1 MKTSTNLAIKF
12 YLTSV
17 CIAAMN
23 VAATQG
29 AELQLRPEIHT
40 QKNILTLSDVAEIF
54 TGSSQEAAMLAAVE
68 LMPAPAP
75 GTRLSIRMRE
85 IQDFLSMRGVN
96 LTNVQFTGSEH
107 VVVIGGADP
116 TERLSTRR
124 PSKVLM
130 QQAQRVAVDAIIHHL
145 RAKAGASDDWQVAV
159 ELEDGQ
165 VAPLVAA
172 GDSIK
177 VAGGAE
183 PWIGNQSFE
192 FRLPTAAGAARL
204 EIAAQ
209 VSLPPAVVIAMHVLP
224 KGTIVRACDVQLK
237 RLKPGVAPGELYQTI
252 EDVVGKEAVRNI
264 PVGQTLDA
272 NFVHAPLLVRSGE
285 VVTVSGRNGAILVR
299 MPARA
304 REDGAEGELVSV
316 ESLLDRQT
324 FLARVSALHEVEV
337 YAGATAIAPA
347 GASSTSRQSIAAD
360 REAVN

>member
-12 YLTSV
+12 CLTSV
-17 CIAAMN
+17 CIAALN
-23 VAATQG
+23 VAPAQA
-29 AELQLRPEIHT
+29 AEVQLRPEIHT
-40 QKNILTLSDVAEIF
+40 QKNILLLSDVAEIF
-54 TGSSQEAAMLAAVE
+54 TGSSQEAAMLTSVE

-75 GTRLSIRMRE
+75 GTRLNVRMRE
-85 IQDFLSMRGVN
+85 IQDVLSMRGVN
-96 LTNVQFTGSEH
+96 LANVQFTGSAQ
-107 VVVIGGADP
+107 VVVIGGADAA
-116 TERLSTRR
+116 ERTRR

-165 VAPLVAA
+165 VAPLVVA

-183 PWIGNQSFE
+183 PWIGNQTFE
-192 FRLPTAAGAARL
+192 LRLPTADGATRL

-209 VSLPPAVVIAMHVLP
+209 VSLPPAVVSAMHVLP
-224 KGTIVRACDVQLK
+224 KGTIVRACDLQLK
-237 RLKPGVAPGELYQTI
+237 RLKPGIAPGELYQTI

-272 NFVHAPLLVRSGE
+272 NFVHAPLLVRTGE
-285 VVTVSGRNGAILVR
+285 VVTVSGRNGGIVVR

-304 REDGAEGELVSV
+304 RENGADGELVTV

-347 GASSTSRQSIAAD
+347 DASSASRQSVAAN
-360 REAVN
+360 REE